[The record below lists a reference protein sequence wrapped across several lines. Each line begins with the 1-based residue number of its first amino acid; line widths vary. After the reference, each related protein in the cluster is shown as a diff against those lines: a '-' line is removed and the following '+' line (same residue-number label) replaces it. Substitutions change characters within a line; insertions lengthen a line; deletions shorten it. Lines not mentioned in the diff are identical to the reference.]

1 MSRLDFSVAD
11 LNLPA
16 TRDKTRRASISGVQ
30 DKVQLKR
37 VRGKFVVVDSGGDYI
52 LKPVPRNTFAELA
65 ADIPANESLTMDIAS
80 KVLFPFFF
88 GLLAEGAQKDRQC
101 RELRID
107 ENDHFTRL
115 LETSA
120 YGAIGAVYVK
130 A

>member
-1 MSRLDFSVAD
+1 MNKGTVYYRDVPAGTLVRDAEGFTFRYDASY
-11 LNLPA
+11 LNNSSLPDISA
-16 TRDKTRRASISGVQ
+16 T
-30 DKVQLKR
+30 LPKR
-37 VRGKFVVVDSGGDYI
+37 QEEYR
-52 LKPVPRNTFAELA
+52 
-65 ADIPANESLTMDIAS
+65 S
-80 KVLFPFFF
+80 KVLFPFFY
-88 GLLAEGAQKDRQC
+88 GLLAEGKQKERQC

>member
-1 MSRLDFSVAD
+1 M
-11 LNLPA
+11 
-16 TRDKTRRASISGVQ
+16 KSGTVYY
-30 DKVQLKR
+30 R
-37 VRGKFVVVDSGGDYI
+37 
-52 LKPVPRNTFAELA
+52 
-65 ADIPANESLTMDIAS
+65 DIPAGFLVKDDEGYLFRYDPMYYVDPSMPDISATLPKTQREYRS

>member
-1 MSRLDFSVAD
+1 M
-11 LNLPA
+11 
-16 TRDKTRRASISGVQ
+16 KSGTVYY
-30 DKVQLKR
+30 R
-37 VRGKFVVVDSGGDYI
+37 
-52 LKPVPRNTFAELA
+52 
-65 ADIPANESLTMDIAS
+65 DIPAGVLAKDDNGYHFQYNPAYYVDASMPDISATLPKTQRAYHS

-101 RELRID
+101 RELHID

>member
-1 MSRLDFSVAD
+1 M
-11 LNLPA
+11 
-16 TRDKTRRASISGVQ
+16 
-30 DKVQLKR
+30 KR
-37 VRGKFVVVDSGGDYI
+37 GIVYYR
-52 LKPVPRNTFAELA
+52 
-65 ADIPANESLTMDIAS
+65 DIPAGELVKDDDGYLFRYDPTYFVDTSMPEVSATLPKTQREYRS

-88 GLLAEGAQKDRQC
+88 GLLAEGVQKDRQC